1 MTASAGGGRA
11 PAPLPAEVR
20 VVNIGLPLF
29 GDAVRAQGAA
39 AVEVDWRIPAGGRP
53 ELVAA
58 LARLY
63 GVAAERVDA
72 ANREVLRRL
81 DGGAPALVG
90 VAPALRVVPGMD
102 DHTVLHCGPPLAWA
116 DFCDPL
122 RRSVRASV
130 VAEGWA
136 DSPEEAER
144 LVAAGRVR
152 LEPANHHGAVVPM
165 ATTVGPSAPV
175 LVVEDPQS
183 GGRAYTGVNQGP
195 GATAWFGQDT
205 REAVDRLV
213 WLRDVAAPVLEAT
226 LAAAGPVAL
235 LPFMVQGLQMGDD
248 VHMRTQAATNLF
260 LRHLLPAL
268 VAADRPGLV
277 EVARFLSGNHLF
289 FLNLAMAAA
298 KAVTESA
305 AAVPGS
311 SVVVAMA
318 RNGTTFGIRLAG
330 TGDTWFVAPAP
341 PVGRALYHPGFGP
354 ESGAPDIGDSAVL
367 ELVGL
372 GGPAAAASPAVAA
385 LPGRHDGRRGG
396 DHRGHG
402 PYLRRPEQPLHPAPA
417 RLPGD
422 AVGGRRPAGGGA
434 GAGPGDQ
441 HRHPPCQRRRRAGR
455 RRDRGG
461 AARLLPPG
469 APGAGRASGMSRG
482 RRRRGRRPRLPP
494 QTVQVL
500 SWNAPARQAASA
512 ESSTSSG
519 LKALTPSIR
528 SSSRNPYSAPIAKR
542 QA

>member
-1 MTASAGGGRA
+1 MDASAGGGGTPA
-11 PAPLPAEVR
+11 PPLPADVR

-29 GDAVRAQGAA
+29 ADAVRAQGAA

-58 LARLY
+58 LQRLY
-63 GVAAERVDA
+63 GPAAERVDA

-81 DGGAPALVG
+81 DASAPVLLGIAPAVG
-90 VAPALRVVPGMD
+90 AVPGMD
-102 DHTVLHCGPPLAWA
+102 DRTVLHCGPPLAWE

-122 RRSVRASV
+122 RRSVRASIL
-130 VAEGWA
+130 AEGWA
-136 DSPEEAER
+136 AAPDEAER

-152 LEPANHHGAVVPM
+152 LEPANHHAAVVPM

-183 GGRAYTGVNQGP
+183 GARAYSGVNQGP

-213 WLRDVAAPVLEAT
+213 WLREVAAPVLQAA
-226 LAAAGPVAL
+226 LAATGPVAL

-268 VAADRPGLV
+268 VTVDGPGLA

-298 KAVTESA
+298 RAITGSA

-311 SVVVAMA
+311 SIVVGMA

-330 TGDTWFVAPAP
+330 TGDAWFVAPAP
-341 PVGRALYHPGFGP
+341 PVERALYHPGFGP
-354 ESGAPDIGDSAVL
+354 ETSAPDIGDSAVL

-385 LPGRHDGRRGG
+385 FLGGRM
-396 DHRGHG
+396 
-402 PYLRRPEQPLHPAPA
+402 A
-417 RLPGD
+417 D
-422 AVGGRRPAGGGA
+422 AVATTEAMARICAGRSSRFTVPLLDFRGTPLGVDARRVVELELAPSINTGILHASAGTGQVGA
-434 GAGPGDQ
+434 GVAE
-441 HRHPPCQRRRRAGR
+441 
-455 RRDRGG
+455 
-461 AARLLPPG
+461 
-469 APGAGRASGMSRG
+469 AP
-482 RRRRGRRPRLPP
+482 LDCF
-494 QTVQVL
+494 
-500 SWNAPARQAASA
+500 RQA
-512 ESSTSSG
+512 
-519 LKALTPSIR
+519 LLALDR
-528 SSSRNPYSAPIAKR
+528 RLR
-542 QA
+542 